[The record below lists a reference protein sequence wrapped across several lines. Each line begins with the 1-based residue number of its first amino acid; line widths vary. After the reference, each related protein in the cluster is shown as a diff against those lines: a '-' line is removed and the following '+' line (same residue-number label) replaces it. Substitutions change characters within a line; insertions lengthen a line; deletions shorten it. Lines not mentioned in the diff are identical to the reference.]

1 MHIFFFY
8 SIYSIVANKTG
19 VRRQSSYLVVFR
31 RAITSARRITRQEGR
46 GGEGCKKMALR
57 NISGIFSQ
65 NHMDIAALR
74 VVREKDIAVTHFTK
88 ISPLNLFLNG
98 GFWRRITWFSG
109 GNGGGISRR
118 QQIIK
123 KMTAIKGENV
133 SLQRQCNIK
142 QINEENKEGN

>member
-1 MHIFFFY
+1 MQGG
-8 SIYSIVANKTG
+8 S
-19 VRRQSSYLVVFR
+19 
-31 RAITSARRITRQEGR
+31 RARKGG

>member
-1 MHIFFFY
+1 
-8 SIYSIVANKTG
+8 
-19 VRRQSSYLVVFR
+19 
-31 RAITSARRITRQEGR
+31 
-46 GGEGCKKMALR
+46 
-57 NISGIFSQ
+57 
-65 NHMDIAALR
+65 MDIAALR